1 MKEWA
6 LCNYRA
12 HRAAVFGGAGWRTGR
27 STLHAWANE
36 AAPIEASSGTRD
48 QWSGSAGRLRTDRL
62 QLLSPLRK
70 RLALSEVVA
79 SGETLHRT
87 RGTSVITC
95 KGNCERWGHYRLFSM
110 THSKQIIQAHSSY
123 CDVILQ
129 PGLTKPSHHV
139 SRVIATQR
147 KRCQV
152 TFKKSKNPTHAGG
165 RGFINVTLP

>member
-95 KGNCERWGHYRLFSM
+95 KGNCERWGHYR
-110 THSKQIIQAHSSY
+110 
-123 CDVILQ
+123 DVILQ

-139 SRVIATQR
+139 SRVITTQR

-165 RGFINVTLP
+165 RGFINVTLR